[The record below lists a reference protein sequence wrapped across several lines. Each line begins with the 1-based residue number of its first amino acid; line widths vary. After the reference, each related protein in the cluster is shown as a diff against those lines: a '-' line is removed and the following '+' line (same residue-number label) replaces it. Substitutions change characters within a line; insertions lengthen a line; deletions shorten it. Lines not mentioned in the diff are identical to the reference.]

1 MGLVIH
7 AEREAGALSESVRE
21 LIREIGPSVPL
32 GEFRTMAEI
41 RSDETTDREFPAIL
55 LGIFSGIALI
65 LAVVGVYGVV
75 ASAAK
80 RRTFEMGIRMAVGAT
95 PAQIR
100 RLVVGHALLM
110 VSAGLAIGLG
120 GAMLTTSSLRSLLFN
135 VRPLDL
141 GTLVAVPAVIAA
153 AALVASFLPAFR
165 ASQVE
170 PSDVLRSE

>member
-1 MGLVIH
+1 
-7 AEREAGALSESVRE
+7 
-21 LIREIGPSVPL
+21 
-32 GEFRTMAEI
+32 
-41 RSDETTDREFPAIL
+41 
-55 LGIFSGIALI
+55 
-65 LAVVGVYGVV
+65 
-75 ASAAK
+75 
-80 RRTFEMGIRMAVGAT
+80 MGIRMAVGAT

-110 VSAGLAIGLG
+110 VSAGLAIGLF